1 MFKYYNK
8 KNILITGGTG
18 TFGKNYLRFLL
29 KNTNPGKIIIYSR
42 DELKQVQLLQSL
54 KKNEISKV
62 RFFIGDVRDLDRLTM
77 ACNDVD
83 IIVHAAALKHV
94 PIAEYN
100 PFECVK
106 TNIIGSQNVIEAS
119 LKNKVKNV
127 VALSTDKACSPV
139 NLYGATKLCSEKIF
153 VAANQLSGKKKTKF
167 SVVRYGNVTAS
178 RGSVIPLFLKY
189 KEKNYFPITD
199 VNMTRFNISVQ
210 EAFKLVTWALTNN
223 KGGEIFIPKLNSFR
237 IIDLAKAINNRAKI
251 KIIGIR
257 EGEKIHEELIS
268 TAESQNAVDLGNYFA
283 LVSGS
288 HRKKYKNYK
297 TLNKNQLK
305 YNNSGLTSKKL
316 NINQLKKILMNS
328 EMNI

>member
-1 MFKYYNK
+1 
-8 KNILITGGTG
+8 
-18 TFGKNYLRFLL
+18 
-29 KNTNPGKIIIYSR
+29 
-42 DELKQVQLLQSL
+42 
-54 KKNEISKV
+54 
-62 RFFIGDVRDLDRLTM
+62 
-77 ACNDVD
+77 
-83 IIVHAAALKHV
+83 
-94 PIAEYN
+94 
-100 PFECVK
+100 
-106 TNIIGSQNVIEAS
+106 
-119 LKNKVKNV
+119 
-127 VALSTDKACSPV
+127 
-139 NLYGATKLCSEKIF
+139 
-153 VAANQLSGKKKTKF
+153 
-167 SVVRYGNVTAS
+167 
-178 RGSVIPLFLKY
+178 
-189 KEKNYFPITD
+189 ITD

>member
-1 MFKYYNK
+1 M
-8 KNILITGGTG
+8 
-18 TFGKNYLRFLL
+18 
-29 KNTNPGKIIIYSR
+29 
-42 DELKQVQLLQSL
+42 
-54 KKNEISKV
+54 
-62 RFFIGDVRDLDRLTM
+62 
-77 ACNDVD
+77 
-83 IIVHAAALKHV
+83 
-94 PIAEYN
+94 
-100 PFECVK
+100 
-106 TNIIGSQNVIEAS
+106 
-119 LKNKVKNV
+119 
-127 VALSTDKACSPV
+127 
-139 NLYGATKLCSEKIF
+139 
-153 VAANQLSGKKKTKF
+153 
-167 SVVRYGNVTAS
+167 RYGNVTAS

-189 KEKNYFPITD
+189 KEKNYFPITN

-288 HRKKYKNYK
+288 NRKKYKNYK

-316 NINQLKKILMNS
+316 NTNQLKKILINS
-328 EMNI
+328 EIDI

>member
-1 MFKYYNK
+1 MYKYFEK
-8 KNILITGGTG
+8 KTVLITGGTG
-18 TFGKNYLRFLL
+18 TFGKNYLKCLL
-29 KNTNPGKIIIYSR
+29 KNTNARKIIIYSR
-42 DELKQVQLLQSL
+42 DELKQVQLSQSL

-62 RFFIGDVRDLDRLTM
+62 RFFIGDVRDLDRLVM
-77 ACNDVD
+77 ACNEVD

-94 PIAEYN
+94 PVAEYN
-100 PFECVK
+100 PFECIK

-119 LKNKVKNV
+119 LRTKVKNV

-199 VNMTRFNISVQ
+199 ISMTRFNISIK
-210 EAFKLVTWALTNN
+210 EAFDLVTWSLVNS

-237 IIDLAKAINNRAKI
+237 IVDLAKAINSGAKM
-251 KIIGIR
+251 KIIGRR

-268 TAESQNAVDLGNYFA
+268 EAESQNALNLGKYFA
-283 LVSGS
+283 LVSGPN
-288 HRKKYKNYK
+288 RKKYKNHK
-297 TLNKNQLK
+297 PLNKNELK

-316 NINQLKKILMNS
+316 NIDQLKKILA
-328 EMNI
+328 NIDKNV